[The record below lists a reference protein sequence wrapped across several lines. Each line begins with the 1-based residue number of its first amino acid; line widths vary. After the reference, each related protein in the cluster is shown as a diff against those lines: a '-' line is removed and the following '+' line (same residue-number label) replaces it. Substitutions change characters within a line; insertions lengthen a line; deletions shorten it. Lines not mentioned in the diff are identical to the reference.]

1 MKTYNH
7 NDIVYTLNEQKTL
20 DCLFECISNAYTDS
34 FFLVYESQE
43 TGLEC
48 MVEVDPKT
56 GIQTIHENVKTVI
69 GSQIELILLGFN
81 NNRPIIAKVDT
92 GASYCSLHGTDIS
105 YSSRPYGEGELVSFT
120 FEDQRYRMPVVNK
133 QSVQNSDGG
142 ITYRP
147 VVQFSVSMNDK
158 TYEEVL
164 FNVNDRSDMTHMIL
178 LGQNLL
184 KQSRVLV
191 DPTLY
196 MESANTIEDVVKTK
210 TKKSVKKNDSEE
222 QEDNKD
228 TDVEKQSQTE
238 DRDVSE
244 QTETKSPSIGV
255 DIKSDEFVKSV
266 DKFKNLTL
274 QDIINALNYVNS

>member
-1 MKTYNH
+1 MKTYTH
-7 NDIVYTLNEQKTL
+7 NDLVYTLNEQQTL
-20 DCLFECISNAYTDS
+20 ECLFECITNSYTDS
-34 FFLVYESQE
+34 FFLIYENMDAQV
-43 TGLEC
+43 EC
-48 MVEVDPKT
+48 LVEVDART

-81 NNRPIIAKVDT
+81 NNRPIVAKVDT

-105 YSSRPYGEGELVSFT
+105 YSSRPYGNGELVSFT
-120 FEDQRYRMPVVNK
+120 FDDQRYRMPVVNK

-158 TYEEVL
+158 TFEEVL
-164 FNVNDRSDMTHMIL
+164 FNINDRSDMTHQIL

-196 MESANTIEDVVKTK
+196 MESSNLIESVVKEK
-210 TKKSVKKNDSEE
+210 TSKSKETE
-222 QEDNKD
+222 QEV
-228 TDVEKQSQTE
+228 TEKES
-238 DRDVSE
+238 DSDKE
-244 QTETKSPSIGV
+244 QTKNQPIIGV
-255 DIKSDEFVKSV
+255 DLKSSEFIESV

-274 QDIINALNYVNS
+274 QDIINALNYVNSQ

>member
-1 MKTYNH
+1 MKTYTH
-7 NDIVYTLNEQKTL
+7 NDVVYNLNEQKTL
-20 DCLFECISNAYTDS
+20 ECLFECITNSYSDS
-34 FFLVYESQE
+34 FFLVYDSTDNQ
-43 TGLEC
+43 TEC
-48 MVEVDPKT
+48 LVEVDVKT

-81 NNRPIIAKVDT
+81 NNRPIVAKVDT

-120 FEDQRYRMPVVNK
+120 FDDQRYRMPVVNK

-158 TYEEVL
+158 TFEEVL
-164 FNVNDRSDMTHMIL
+164 FNINDRSDMTHQIL

-196 MESANTIEDVVKTK
+196 MENASLFESVVKEK
-210 TKKSVKKNDSEE
+210 TSKSKESDKINDDCVKD
-222 QEDNKD
+222 D
-228 TDVEKQSQTE
+228 EKEKENQA
-238 DRDVSE
+238 E
-244 QTETKSPSIGV
+244 QTPTIGV
-255 DIKSDEFVKSV
+255 DLKSSEFIESV
-266 DKFKNLTL
+266 EKFKKLTL
-274 QDIINALNYVNS
+274 QDIINALNYVNSQ

>member
-1 MKTYNH
+1 MKTYTH
-7 NDIVYTLNEQKTL
+7 NDVVYTLNEHKTL
-20 DCLFECISNAYTDS
+20 DCLFECISNSYADS
-34 FFLVYESQE
+34 FFLVYEELKS
-43 TGLEC
+43 GSEC
-48 MVEVDPKT
+48 LVEVDSKT

-81 NNRPIIAKVDT
+81 SNRPIVAKVDT
-92 GASYCSLHGTDIS
+92 GASYCSLHGTDIE

-120 FEDQRYRMPVVNK
+120 FEEQRYRMPVANK

-158 TYEEVL
+158 TFEEVL
-164 FNVNDRSDMTHMIL
+164 FNINDRSDMTHAIL

-196 MESANTIEDVVKTK
+196 MESASTIEDVVKSKTTK
-210 TKKSVKKNDSEE
+210 NKQEDEPKEDDTKSEDTTTE
-222 QEDNKD
+222 QEKKPN
-228 TDVEKQSQTE
+228 T
-238 DRDVSE
+238 
-244 QTETKSPSIGV
+244 IGV
-255 DIKSDEFVKSV
+255 DLKSSEFIESI

>member
-1 MKTYNH
+1 MKTYTH
-7 NDIVYTLNEQKTL
+7 NDVVYNLNEQKTL
-20 DCLFECISNAYTDS
+20 ECLFECITNSYSDS
-34 FFLVYESQE
+34 FFLVYDSTDNQ
-43 TGLEC
+43 TEC
-48 MVEVDPKT
+48 LVEVDVKT

-81 NNRPIIAKVDT
+81 NNRPIVAKVDT

-120 FEDQRYRMPVVNK
+120 FDEQRYRMPVVNK

-158 TYEEVL
+158 TFEEVL
-164 FNVNDRSDMTHMIL
+164 FNINDRSDMTHQIL

-196 MESANTIEDVVKTK
+196 METASLFESVVKEK
-210 TKKSVKKNDSEE
+210 TSKSKGSEKTNDETVKQEE
-222 QEDNKD
+222 KD
-228 TDVEKQSQTE
+228 DPETQTE
-238 DRDVSE
+238 
-244 QTETKSPSIGV
+244 QKPTTIGV
-255 DIKSDEFVKSV
+255 DLKSSEFIESV
-266 DKFKNLTL
+266 EKFKNLTL
-274 QDIINALNYVNS
+274 QDIINALNYVNSQ

>member
-1 MKTYNH
+1 MKTYTH
-7 NDIVYTLNEQKTL
+7 NDVVYNLNEQKTL
-20 DCLFECISNAYTDS
+20 ECLFECITNSYSDS
-34 FFLVYESQE
+34 FFLVYNSTDNQM
-43 TGLEC
+43 EC
-48 MVEVDPKT
+48 LVEVDVKT

-81 NNRPIIAKVDT
+81 NNRPIVAKVDT

-120 FEDQRYRMPVVNK
+120 FDDQRYRMPVVNK

-158 TYEEVL
+158 TFEEVL
-164 FNVNDRSDMTHMIL
+164 FNINDRSDMTHQIL

-196 MESANTIEDVVKTK
+196 METASLFESVVKEK
-210 TKKSVKKNDSEE
+210 TSKSKGSEKTNDETVKQEE
-222 QEDNKD
+222 KD
-228 TDVEKQSQTE
+228 DPETQTE
-238 DRDVSE
+238 
-244 QTETKSPSIGV
+244 QKPTTIGV
-255 DIKSDEFVKSV
+255 DLKSSEFIESV
-266 DKFKNLTL
+266 EKFKNLTL
-274 QDIINALNYVNS
+274 QDIINALNYVNSQ

>member
-1 MKTYNH
+1 MKTYTH
-7 NDIVYTLNEQKTL
+7 NDVVYNLNEQKTL
-20 DCLFECISNAYTDS
+20 ECLFECITNSYSDS
-34 FFLVYESQE
+34 FFLVYESTDNQ
-43 TGLEC
+43 TEC
-48 MVEVDPKT
+48 LVEVDVKT

-81 NNRPIIAKVDT
+81 NNRPIVAKVDT

-120 FEDQRYRMPVVNK
+120 FDDQRYRMPVVNK

-158 TYEEVL
+158 TFEEVL
-164 FNVNDRSDMTHMIL
+164 FNINDRSDMTHQIL

-196 MESANTIEDVVKTK
+196 MENASLFESVVKEK
-210 TKKSVKKNDSEE
+210 TSKSKESDKINDECVKD
-222 QEDNKD
+222 D
-228 TDVEKQSQTE
+228 EKEKENQA
-238 DRDVSE
+238 E
-244 QTETKSPSIGV
+244 QTPTIGV
-255 DIKSDEFVKSV
+255 DLKSSEFIESV
-266 DKFKNLTL
+266 EKFKKLTL
-274 QDIINALNYVNS
+274 QDIINALNYVNSQ